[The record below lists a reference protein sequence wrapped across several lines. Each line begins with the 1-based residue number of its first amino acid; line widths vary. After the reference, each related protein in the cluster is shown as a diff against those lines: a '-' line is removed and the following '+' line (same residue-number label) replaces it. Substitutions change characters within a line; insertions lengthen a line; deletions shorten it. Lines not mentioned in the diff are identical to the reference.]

1 MFVRLKDSDKS
12 IININLIMGLD
23 QSGLILNIYSGSGDK
38 FILNY
43 KDNSTLVKDI
53 NLIIREANKR

>member
-1 MFVRLKDSDKS
+1 
-12 IININLIMGLD
+12 MGLD